1 MVVDS
6 EDGMSD
12 TDTSRVARA
21 GMAVVVVLS
30 LFTVF
35 GGVAAAGGQAED
47 PTKDPFVTDVI
58 KCADVEAGGDG
69 TVVVRYGQAVIVV
82 DATEGDVSF
91 IPGSCA
97 VTKG

>member
-1 MVVDS
+1 
-6 EDGMSD
+6 MSD

-35 GGVAAAGGQAED
+35 GGVAAADEQAED
-47 PTKDPFVTDVI
+47 PTKDPFVTGVVE
-58 KCADVEAGGDG
+58 CADVEAGEDG

-82 DATEGDVSF
+82 DATEGDVDF